1 MAFHPPCSTG
11 AYLALLDEQG
21 EESPVLSQ
29 EIADF

>member
-1 MAFHPPCSTG
+1 LSTG
-11 AYLALLDEQG
+11 AHLALLDEQG